1 MSIEKRNNDIS
12 LKLLLLKIFD
22 KIYLIS
28 IIALM
33 LNSIWYFIRLIFF
46 GRRISIMFVEIHH
59 FTLFIFLIISIVALK
74 KYVNNKITQGIE
86 MLFPRT
92 IFIVFVYIVVSLT
105 IYHTYFS
112 ISPYV
117 RMFWESGERT
127 F

>member
-12 LKLLLLKIFD
+12 LKLLLFKIFD

-46 GRRISIMFVEIHH
+46 GRRISIMFVEFHH

-74 KYVNNKITQGIE
+74 KYVKNNITQGIE

-92 IFIVFVYIVVSLT
+92 IFIVFVNIVVSLT
-105 IYHTYFS
+105 IYHTYYS

-117 RMFWESGERT
+117 RRFWESGEWT